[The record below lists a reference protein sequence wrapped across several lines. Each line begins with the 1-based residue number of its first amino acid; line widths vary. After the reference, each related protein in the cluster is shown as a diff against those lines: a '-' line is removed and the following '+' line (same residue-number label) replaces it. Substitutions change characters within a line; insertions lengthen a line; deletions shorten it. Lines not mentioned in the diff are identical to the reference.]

1 MTNPPLSAQ
10 LAKVRRTERRRR
22 RYRNLVFL
30 PALLMLGGIL
40 YPFLLGV
47 YYSMTRYRL
56 IEGTTPFIGIG
67 NYVAIL
73 SDSGFWRSLRIT
85 LLYATAATGVE
96 IVLGTACALLL
107 HRDVPGVRY
116 LRTLAVAP
124 LMVPPV
130 IAGLMWK
137 VMMEP
142 AGGILN
148 YLLASVGL
156 PAQRWLASPNTALVS
171 LVLIDAW
178 IFTPFVALI
187 LLAGLQALPREPY
200 EAASVDGAS
209 PGETFRHLT
218 LPLLRPLIILA
229 ALFRLMDSIKV
240 FDVIFATTRGGP
252 INATMVLHIR
262 AYEEAYKS
270 LNMGRA
276 LALSL
281 VLFALVYGFS
291 LILSRWWAQ
300 SATSEGE

>member
-1 MTNPPLSAQ
+1 MTNPLLSTQ
-10 LAKVRRTERRRR
+10 MAKVSRAERRRT
-22 RYRNLVFL
+22 RYGNLIFV

-40 YPFLLGV
+40 YPFFLGV
-47 YYSMTRYRL
+47 YYSLTRYRL
-56 IEGTTPFIGIG
+56 IERTTPFIGLG
-67 NYVAIL
+67 NYAAIL
-73 SDSGFWRSLRIT
+73 SDPGFWHSLRIT
-85 LLYATAATGVE
+85 LLYATATTSVE
-96 IVLGTACALLL
+96 IVLGMACALLL
-107 HRDVPGVRY
+107 NRDVPGVRY

-148 YLLASVGL
+148 YLLVSAGA
-156 PAQRWLASPNTALVS
+156 PAQRWLASPSTALLS

-200 EAASVDGAS
+200 EAALVDGAS
-209 PGETFRHLT
+209 PGETFRYLT

-229 ALFRLMDSIKV
+229 ALFRLMDSIKA
-240 FDVIFATTRGGP
+240 FDIIFATTRGGP

-281 VLFALVYGFS
+281 VLFILVYGFS
-291 LILSRWWAQ
+291 LLLSRWWAQ
-300 SATSEGE
+300 SATS